1 MENTNNDKIVKS
13 SLHYYCL
20 NGLYHTMA
28 SLASEGQRMY
38 PGDQAYR
45 FYSGCAL
52 AFENRI
58 QEAIREFENCVND
71 RDLTMAATLAL
82 IYSHSKCQ
90 IIDKDAI
97 DSLEKRLK
105 QLKEQSNETTL
116 YYASLFLLL
125 SKNFL
130 QASQY
135 IEQLNQNYRT
145 FLDGKVLYGW
155 LIVNHC
161 NDDSM
166 DEKSLKSYLH
176 LFANVNEPDVLII
189 LSKVEEK
196 LHNYSGSIEKLNH
209 AIAMYPRFLPAL
221 IEKIKV
227 HAMLKEFELM
237 MDSAFRS
244 LVLDKHCIEPH
255 RYSIIYYLAW
265 DFNEESALSKIRD
278 LISSLELRE
287 PKNAYIYFESSRLI
301 ARLALNNQN
310 ILMHSSS
317 LIERAIFLDPTNID
331 YICENAFQWALLKR
345 FQESERHYK
354 NAMKLNPA
362 DSKPISGLLMTKLM
376 QHDHDSMTGDVGEDN
391 KLNLTKV
398 YEEIDQLEEFNR
410 TTTGLTTVNV
420 GSKNETK
427 SLNSIDLLP
436 QQQDLLY
443 LCLKS
448 HVGRKQKNHSKLIE
462 NYLTQLLNHYNQLKA
477 KPLSVH
483 FYSNLQIHQVMD
495 IVQICLSLCAPEP
508 LVRGQ
513 QVPMFLHYA
522 QQFINVLAA
531 VMPNHKQILYRMA
544 MIKYLS
550 GEIRSAANLVNRCL
564 QYDGKFIDLFILMA
578 KISIYDRNFKTANQ
592 CLENALVLDF
602 KIRNEISYILA
613 KSSILKFER
622 KYNEALQLM
631 KDALQSSHKST
642 LCDRLES
649 TNVELFL
656 MFEMVD
662 IHLLNNNTIEARKII
677 EKLSEQFSSDY
688 DGKQEQRAR
697 IYLSQARIDCYS
709 GDYEATLQTLRNVT
723 ATMGADH
730 YIRSKKMMAAIY
742 LSKYKDRKRFTE
754 CYHEIAENFPSQQSQ
769 LMLGDAY
776 MHILQP
782 EKAIEIYEQA
792 VKKNPKDSTLVRKV
806 GQALIKAHF
815 FERAVTYYKAAIK
828 SSGQMPSYCYDLAE
842 LLHRLGRD
850 DQCKDIIA
858 QTIKLL
864 DTNKNEIDLDTHI
877 IKIRIFNLL
886 AQIHRQSGDREKSIQ
901 ILRNAHDE
909 NQKLMRRLSVE
920 HPDRLEEHR
929 KFSIN
934 LCDHLADLLLS
945 VDHDNN
951 QQSALQIYKE
961 SLSFDSHNDEIY
973 LKMAKIEMRNDHFDQ
988 AHTYCTNVLKN
999 NANMDEAL
1007 LLMADI
1013 TFRQADFEGALSLYR
1028 ELLNKNKTNFIAL
1041 MRFIDA
1047 ARRCGQ
1053 LQTIVSLLD
1062 EAGKKCTGIEE
1073 RINDESTMA
1082 KSGSLEAGFY
1092 LCKAL
1097 YHWYTGDGNEA
1108 IKYLYTIRNDARFG
1122 KEATILI
1129 IEICIHPDSITTNN
1143 NTYSTVDSNQDVQR
1157 SNSISSNSTL
1167 KTAETLVEVLRL
1179 QNPEDFHVHLLNNLV
1194 LLAKKQKNDAEFV
1207 LSDLMKYLSNERYCE
1222 HSALIYSMAM
1232 AYMALKQTP
1241 KARNQ
1246 LKRIAKNNWK
1256 YSEGDY
1262 LEKAWL
1268 LLADIHIQSNKF
1280 DNANELLK
1288 RILRYNRSCSKAY
1301 EYSGYI
1307 MEKEQCYRDA
1317 AYNYEQ
1323 AWHFCNQNNPT
1334 IGYKLAFNYM
1344 KAKRWPE
1351 AIDIC
1356 QKILSRYPDYPKIK
1370 KDILD
1375 KCVAMLKC

>member
-13 SLHYYCL
+13 SIHYYCL
-20 NGLYHTMA
+20 NGLYRTMA

-38 PGDQAYR
+38 PGDQTYR
-45 FYSGCAL
+45 FYMGCSL
-52 AFENRI
+52 AFEGRV
-58 QEAIREFENCVND
+58 QEAIRELDRCVND

-90 IIDKDAI
+90 VIDKDAI
-97 DSLEKRLK
+97 DSLEKRLE

-125 SKNFL
+125 SKKFV

-135 IEQLNQNYRT
+135 IEQLNQKYRT

-155 LIVNHC
+155 LIVHNA
-161 NDDSM
+161 NNDSM
-166 DEKSLKSYLH
+166 DEKSLKSYSH
-176 LFANVNEPDVLII
+176 LFEKINEPDVLII

-209 AIAMYPRFLPAL
+209 AIAMYPKFLPAL

-227 HAMLKEFELM
+227 HAMLKEFELL
-237 MDSAFRS
+237 MDAAFRS

-287 PKNAYIYFESSRLI
+287 PKNAYLYYESSRLI
-301 ARLALNNQN
+301 SRLALNNQN

-317 LIERAIFLDPTNID
+317 LIERAVFLDPTNID

-354 NAMKLNPA
+354 NAMKINPA

-376 QHDHDSMTGDVGEDN
+376 QHDHDLMDGNVGEDD
-391 KLNLTKV
+391 KLNLYKV

-420 GSKNETK
+420 GSKNET
-427 SLNSIDLLP
+427 IDLLP
-436 QQQDLLY
+436 PQQDLLY
-443 LCLKS
+443 LCVKS
-448 HVGRKQKNHSKLIE
+448 RVGRKQHDNVKLIE
-462 NYLTQLLNHYNQLKA
+462 NYLSQLFNHYNQLKA
-477 KPLSVH
+477 NPISVQ
-483 FYSNLQIHQVMD
+483 FYSNLQIHHVMD
-495 IVQICLSLCAPEP
+495 IVQICTSLCAPEP

-513 QVPMFLHYA
+513 QVPMFLYYA

-531 VMPNHKQILYRMA
+531 VIPNHKQIIYRMA

-602 KIRNEISYILA
+602 KIRNDISYIIS

-622 KYNEALQLM
+622 KYTEALQLM
-631 KDALQSSHKST
+631 KDALQSTNKST
-642 LCDRLES
+642 LCDHFDS
-649 TNVELFL
+649 IDVELL
-656 MFEMVD
+656 LLLEMVD
-662 IHLLNNNTIEARKII
+662 IHLLLNNTIEARKIV
-677 EKLSEQFSSDY
+677 EKLIQQYTSDY
-688 DGKQEQRAR
+688 SGGKQEQRAR
-697 IYLSQARIDCYS
+697 IYLSQAKIDCYS
-709 GDYEATLQTLRNVT
+709 GDYEATLQTLRNIT
-723 ATMGADH
+723 ATMSDDH
-730 YIRSKKMMAAIY
+730 YIRSRKMMAAIY
-742 LSKYKDRKRFTE
+742 LSKHKDRKRFIE

-782 EKAIEIYEQA
+782 EKSIEIYEQT

-815 FERAVTYYKAAIK
+815 YERAVTYYKAAIK

-850 DQCKDIIA
+850 DQCKEIIG
-858 QTIKLL
+858 QTTKLF
-864 DTNKNEIDLDTHI
+864 DANKNEMDIDTHI

-886 AQIHRQSGDREKSIQ
+886 AKVHKRSGDKGKAIQ
-901 ILRNAHDE
+901 ILRDAHDE
-909 NQKLMRRLSVE
+909 NQKLMRRLPVE

-934 LCDHLADLLLS
+934 LSDQLADLLLAA
-945 VDHDNN
+945 DYDNN
-951 QQSALQIYKE
+951 QQSALQIYKD
-961 SLSFDSHNDEIY
+961 SLSFDSCNDEIY
-973 LKMAKIEMRNDHFDQ
+973 LKMAKMEMRNDHFDQ

-999 NANMDEAL
+999 KPNMEEAL
-1007 LLMADI
+1007 MMIADI
-1013 TFRQADFEGALSLYR
+1013 TFRQADFEGALSLYQ
-1028 ELLNKNKTNFIAL
+1028 ELWNKNKN
-1041 MRFIDA
+1041 A

-1053 LQTIVSLLD
+1053 LQIISSLLE
-1062 EAGKKCTGIEE
+1062 EAGKKYNDE
-1073 RINDESTMA
+1073 RINDDKTA
-1082 KSGSLEAGFY
+1082 KSSSEAGFY
-1092 LCKAL
+1092 FCKAL
-1097 YHWYTGDGNEA
+1097 YYWYTGDVNEA
-1108 IKYLYTIRNDARFG
+1108 IKYLYPIRNDAQFG

-1129 IEICIHPDSITTNN
+1129 IEICIHSDSITTSNN
-1143 NTYSTVDSNQDVQR
+1143 NYSIADSSNQDSQR
-1157 SNSISSNSTL
+1157 PSSISSNSTL
-1167 KTAETLVEVLRL
+1167 KTAETLVEILKL
-1179 QNPEDFHVHLLNNLV
+1179 QNPEDFQVHLLNNLV

-1207 LSDLMKYLSNERYCE
+1207 LSDLMKYLSNERYCD
-1222 HSALIYSMAM
+1222 HSALIYGMAM
-1232 AYMALKQTP
+1232 AYMTLKQTP

-1288 RILRYNRSCSKAY
+1288 RILRYNRSCAKAY

-1323 AWHFCNQNNPT
+1323 AWHFCNQSNPT

-1351 AIDIC
+1351 AIEIC

-1375 KCVAMLKC
+1375 KCIAMLKC